1 MEEVNCNDNWRNSSY
16 WEEFQVNNPEKATEV
31 IALGID
37 PDTLSDKDVKEVIF
51 AIEIEAKKLNCS
63 ILFCS
68 CVSNLFIALF
78 LLLDS
83 HALTCISNRLL

>member
-1 MEEVNCNDNWRNSSY
+1 MQNTVKNKNHKNIDKKRNRLNITTDNSNMHMEKVNCNDNWRNSSY

-51 AIEIEAKKLNCS
+51 AI
-63 ILFCS
+63 
-68 CVSNLFIALF
+68 
-78 LLLDS
+78 
-83 HALTCISNRLL
+83 